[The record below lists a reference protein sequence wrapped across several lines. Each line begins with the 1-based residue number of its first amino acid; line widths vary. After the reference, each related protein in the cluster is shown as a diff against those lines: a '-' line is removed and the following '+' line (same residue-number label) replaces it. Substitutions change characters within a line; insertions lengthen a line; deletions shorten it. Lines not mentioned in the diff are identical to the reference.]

1 MHAVATA
8 ARDIIATARARVAAL
23 SAASSSSSSDVDD
36 DFFQPALSQLPTTL
50 ATGDEDDEA
59 RDDGRA
65 SPPRSTVVA
74 PHVEVIDLLD
84 DDDDDDDDDD
94 EDGRRMVERRDADAD
109 APSTS
114 PPTRDWDEVSEEGTE
129 EYTMRQ
135 IGETGRARSRSMSM
149 EPNEID
155 DAEASPP
162 APPTRDWDEASEEGT
177 EEYMMRRMRELKRPR
192 SRSMTVEPQTVE
204 PDASDDDDGTFPPPP
219 CAPREAFQRTT
230 AILDE
235 SLRRDVT
242 YGAALRVAFDCTR
255 QLGGDKEILYAYES
269 LPLERSIEWRYH
281 EPTTSEARDAPSAE
295 TRGVQSARYT
305 MVLLDGQTFLNMID
319 GECEGLKKMVETFRA
334 SRRDARRHTL
344 CLVVEAP
351 EKRVAH
357 KERRACDYENPTA
370 GWTRE
375 KYDARVAQILVQ
387 YENVVYAALPN
398 MDACVERVCVTHA
411 EIAKRRNEKPISMI
425 QFLGEKAHD
434 YMDGTTQ
441 RKPKD
446 AVTPSDYFLRALTR
460 ISGVTAPHARGVVAR
475 YRTMDALMR
484 AYADPTTSVAD
495 KRRMLENIMPLAA
508 VSRDGTASRPGGKNR
523 FGPAKSARVYDFFKP
538 LARDDADRILSRCV
552 QDA

>member
-94 EDGRRMVERRDADAD
+94 EDDDGRRKVERRDADAE
-109 APSTS
+109 PSPSPS

-129 EYTMRQ
+129 KYV
-135 IGETGRARSRSMSM
+135 
-149 EPNEID
+149 
-155 DAEASPP
+155 
-162 APPTRDWDEASEEGT
+162 
-177 EEYMMRRMRELKRPR
+177 MRRMREMKRPR
-192 SRSMTVEPQTVE
+192 SRSMSMEPQTVE
-204 PDASDDDDGTFPPPP
+204 PDASDDDDETFPPPP

-235 SLRRDVT
+235 SLRRDGT
-242 YGAALRVAFDCTR
+242 YGAALSVAFDCTR

-295 TRGVQSARYT
+295 TRGAQSARYT
-305 MVLLDGQTFLNMID
+305 MVLLDGQMFLNMIED
-319 GECEGLKKMVETFRA
+319 ECEGLKKMVETFRA

-441 RKPKD
+441 KKPKD

-538 LARDDADRILSRCV
+538 LARDDADRILSRYV